1 MTPEP
6 VVAEGNGCAV
16 SLPRICSNG
25 RQLRDIS
32 RDALRA
38 LQDCNHP
45 PVQFVRSGMIVAIVH
60 DEKKR
65 QVISEVGIDALC
77 GRLARCADY
86 FKVSPKGDEYD
97 CSPPP
102 GVVKDILALPPGEW
116 NFPSLDALTEIPII
130 RPDGSIPDTIPPRDC
145 TTRQIQVSPSRRFR
159 PSHQETISRLR
170 CT

>member
-6 VVAEGNGCAV
+6 DFERMVQEEQERLNAELPPKVWDATGGITTESSVPTSNGSAV

-38 LQDCNHP
+38 LQARNNP
-45 PVQFVRSGMIVAIVH
+45 PVLFVRGGMMVAIVL

-65 QVISEVGIDALC
+65 QVISEVGVDALC

-86 FKVSPKGDEYD
+86 FKVSANGHEYD
-97 CSPPP
+97 CSPPA
-102 GVVKDILALPPGEW
+102 GVVKDILADRK
-116 NFPSLDALTEIPII
+116 S
-130 RPDGSIPDTIPPRDC
+130 
-145 TTRQIQVSPSRRFR
+145 TRLNS
-159 PSHQETISRLR
+159 SHRL
-170 CT
+170 